1 MKKLNKVLAILCTS
15 AVAVSVGAFA
25 GCTKPDDGGTHTHSY
40 NYTKVD
46 DTNHKGECKV
56 DGCDAPEIT
65 EAHNWGTDNKCEKC
79 DAVKATVTKV
89 EITGATEAKVGE
101 EVQLTATVT
110 GTGNPAK
117 TVKWEKVS
125 GEGAVSAD
133 GKVTATAAG
142 EVKVKA
148 TSTVDDTKSAEHTV
162 VFEAVEVNLTLAQN
176 YVVLEDKYVDNED
189 TEDLTS
195 AEIEVTY
202 NGSGEVEA
210 ISKTPEI
217 ATAVYSEGI
226 LTVNA
231 VKTGKAVIEVTDG
244 DKKTELT
251 VEVATFGLNYGR
263 FMATVGDNQVPQLRV
278 SDSDM
283 RTDTNI
289 YIPGSFY
296 SIDDEAYLPVTEIA
310 EGGFT
315 VKQGKDFV
323 GKTNITSVYTGDNVV
338 IVQQDAFNND
348 SELKTVTIGANL
360 RVLSHRNFQNCSK
373 LDTINW
379 AENGVVQEIGQSCFL
394 GTAVV
399 DVVLPETITKLN
411 SSIFNGCSELRS
423 IKILGDATII
433 YGGSFQCC
441 LKLREVWLPATIT
454 TIESLAFYFAD
465 AENGWAEITV
475 EEATIHFAGTREQW
489 DNLRDNGIGDSG
501 NTLFNSNTKNLI
513 VICADDAA
521 E

>member
-263 FMATVGDNQVPQLRV
+263 FMATVGDNQVPQRRG
-278 SDSDM
+278 SDSDR

-323 GKTNITSVYTGDNVV
+323 GK
-338 IVQQDAFNND
+338 
-348 SELKTVTIGANL
+348 
-360 RVLSHRNFQNCSK
+360 
-373 LDTINW
+373 
-379 AENGVVQEIGQSCFL
+379 
-394 GTAVV
+394 
-399 DVVLPETITKLN
+399 
-411 SSIFNGCSELRS
+411 
-423 IKILGDATII
+423 
-433 YGGSFQCC
+433 
-441 LKLREVWLPATIT
+441 
-454 TIESLAFYFAD
+454 
-465 AENGWAEITV
+465 
-475 EEATIHFAGTREQW
+475 
-489 DNLRDNGIGDSG
+489 
-501 NTLFNSNTKNLI
+501 KNRKK
-513 VICADDAA
+513 
-521 E
+521 

>member
-1 MKKLNKVLAILCTS
+1 M
-15 AVAVSVGAFA
+15 
-25 GCTKPDDGGTHTHSY
+25 
-40 NYTKVD
+40 
-46 DTNHKGECKV
+46 
-56 DGCDAPEIT
+56 
-65 EAHNWGTDNKCEKC
+65 
-79 DAVKATVTKV
+79 
-89 EITGATEAKVGE
+89 
-101 EVQLTATVT
+101 
-110 GTGNPAK
+110 
-117 TVKWEKVS
+117 
-125 GEGAVSAD
+125 
-133 GKVTATAAG
+133 
-142 EVKVKA
+142 
-148 TSTVDDTKSAEHTV
+148 
-162 VFEAVEVNLTLAQN
+162 
-176 YVVLEDKYVDNED
+176 
-189 TEDLTS
+189 
-195 AEIEVTY
+195 
-202 NGSGEVEA
+202 
-210 ISKTPEI
+210 
-217 ATAVYSEGI
+217 
-226 LTVNA
+226 
-231 VKTGKAVIEVTDG
+231 
-244 DKKTELT
+244 
-251 VEVATFGLNYGR
+251 
-263 FMATVGDNQVPQLRV
+263 
-278 SDSDM
+278 
-283 RTDTNI
+283 
-289 YIPGSFY
+289 
-296 SIDDEAYLPVTEIA
+296 
-310 EGGFT
+310 
-315 VKQGKDFV
+315 
-323 GKTNITSVYTGDNVV
+323 YTGDNVV

-489 DNLRDNGIGDSG
+489 DNLRANGIGDSG